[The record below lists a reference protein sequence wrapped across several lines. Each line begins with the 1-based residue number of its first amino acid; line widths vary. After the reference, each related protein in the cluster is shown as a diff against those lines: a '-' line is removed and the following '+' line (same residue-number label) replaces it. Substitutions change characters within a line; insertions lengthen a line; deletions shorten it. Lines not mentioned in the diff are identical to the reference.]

1 MLAVLVVYSLVE
13 PERLRHVS
21 HEGLTGGLSRALV
34 HLNFPVA
41 LVAILLVLL
50 ALAALPR
57 RAWWVGGPALALC
70 AVVAWPG
77 VVDQGDFDARVVNVI
92 PAAGVALAI
101 ALTVAAVRRAG
112 ASFAPPRRGDRARI
126 SVAVLA
132 VLVGLPWIA
141 AELGFH
147 FPPWLF
153 LTDEPYQEPGQRV
166 TAAVH
171 LGHHHG
177 FAGML
182 FLLAALLLSRPA
194 VSGTKLRIAYRALV
208 SLLLVYG
215 SVNLVQD
222 LWHEQVLKRGWTEW
236 DIPEA
241 IVPGPHLI
249 WLIMLGG
256 AAVAY
261 TLGFAEGDTAGAS
274 GDNRA
279 R

>member
-1 MLAVLVVYSLVE
+1 M
-13 PERLRHVS
+13 
-21 HEGLTGGLSRALV
+21 
-34 HLNFPVA
+34 
-41 LVAILLVLL
+41 
-50 ALAALPR
+50 
-57 RAWWVGGPALALC
+57 
-70 AVVAWPG
+70 
-77 VVDQGDFDARVVNVI
+77 
-92 PAAGVALAI
+92 
-101 ALTVAAVRRAG
+101 
-112 ASFAPPRRGDRARI
+112 
-126 SVAVLA
+126 
-132 VLVGLPWIA
+132 
-141 AELGFH
+141 
-147 FPPWLF
+147 
-153 LTDEPYQEPGQRV
+153 
-166 TAAVH
+166 H